1 MDFSDK
7 KIPDA
12 LPVLPLKDA
21 VIFPRMVVPL
31 AIREEAHRRLVDDAL
46 HGDKMVLTVMMK
58 DGAEGETTGTPEVH
72 RIGTACHIMKLSKM
86 DEGTVVVVQGIARVE
101 IKGVKQGEHY
111 SLAEVERLEDIGRSG
126 KKIDAMTLSIM
137 NLFKEIVDLSP
148 HLPDELIDL
157 AKNIEEPG
165 PLADM
170 IVSTLNLDRHK
181 KQDILECLD
190 VKTRLERITRFL
202 SEDLELQKMGR
213 QIQDQVKKGIDQHQK
228 EFYLKEQLKA
238 IQKELGMG
246 DDEGS
251 EIDELLERLEEKDL
265 PEPVKA
271 VAEKELRRLSGM
283 NPASSE
289 YTVSRTYLDWIL
301 DLPWNEGT
309 EETLDIRRAERVL
322 NRHHYNLEKVKKRI
336 LEYLAVRKLNPAHKG
351 PILCL
356 VGPPGTGKT
365 SLGRS
370 IAEAMG
376 RKFVRTSLGGVRD
389 EAEIRG
395 HRRTYVGAL
404 PGRIIQGI
412 KRAGSNNPVYILDEI
427 DKVGTDFR
435 GDPSSA
441 LLEVLDPE
449 QNFSFSD
456 HYLEVEFDLS
466 KVMFIATANQLDPV
480 PPPLRDRM
488 EVLELAGY
496 TEDEKLNIAR
506 KFLIP
511 RQVKEHGLSRE
522 KIIIRTPAVR
532 KIIREYTREAGVRN
546 LEREIGAICRAVAR
560 GVAEGSEDL
569 FDVSAAALQEYLGN
583 PRFTFDLAKRT
594 SVPGVAI
601 GLAWTPAGGDIL
613 FVEATMMPGKKSLNL
628 TGQLGDVMKESA
640 HTAMSYLRSKA
651 AQFGIREDFF
661 AERDFH
667 IHVPAGAIPKD
678 GPSAGVTMLTALAS
692 LLIGRPVRHRVAMT
706 GEVTLR
712 GMVLPVGGIKEK
724 VLAASRSGIKEII
737 LPEGNRHDLDDI
749 PEKIR
754 KQLIFHLVNR
764 MEDVLALALE
774 EKKDETEKRSH
785 EASTVKQ
792 ASEEDGK

>member
-7 KIPDA
+7 KIPDV

-111 SLAEVERLEDIGRSG
+111 SLAEVERLEDIGHSG

-181 KQDILECLD
+181 KQDILECLN

-246 DDEGS
+246 EDEGS

-301 DLPWNEGT
+301 ELPWNEGT
-309 EETLDIRRAERVL
+309 EETLDIRRAERIL

-522 KIIIRTPAVR
+522 TIIIRTPAVR

-569 FDVSAAALQEYLGN
+569 FDVSAAAVQEYLGN

-774 EKKDETEKRSH
+774 EKKDEAEKRSH
-785 EASTVKQ
+785 EASTGKQ
-792 ASEEDGK
+792 ASEEGGK